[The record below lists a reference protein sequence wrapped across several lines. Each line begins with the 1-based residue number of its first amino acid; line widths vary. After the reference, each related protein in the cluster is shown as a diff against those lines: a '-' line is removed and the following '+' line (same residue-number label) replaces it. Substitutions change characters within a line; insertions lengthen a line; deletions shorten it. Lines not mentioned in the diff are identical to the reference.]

1 MKIDDAL
8 KVNPGLATGSTDA
21 KAAKSGEAPKAEQGA
36 GKDSSEKVTLSS
48 RSSEL
53 QSLETKT
60 VAEEAYDAGKVEAI
74 KAAIM
79 DGQFKIDS
87 GKVADG
93 LINTVKDLLAGPDK
107 S

>member
-8 KVNPGLATGSTDA
+8 KVTPGLATGNNEA
-21 KAAKSGEAPKAEQGA
+21 KTVKSGESAKVGN
-36 GKDSSEKVTLSS
+36 SSEKVTLSS

-53 QSLETKT
+53 QTLESKT
-60 VAEEAYDAGKVEAI
+60 VAEDAFDAQKVEAI

-79 DGQFKIDS
+79 NGEFKIDS

-93 LINTVKDLLAGPDK
+93 LINTVKDLLSNQKA
-107 S
+107 

>member
-8 KVNPGLATGSTDA
+8 KVNPALANGNKDA
-21 KAAKSGEAPKAEQGA
+21 KAAKGGEAQKAEQGA
-36 GKDSSEKVTLSS
+36 SEKVTLSS

-53 QSLETKT
+53 QSLETKA
-60 VAEEAYDAGKVEAI
+60 VGEEAFDAAKVEAI

-93 LINTVKDLLAGPDK
+93 LINTVKDLLAGPK

>member
-1 MKIDDAL
+1 MKIDEAL
-8 KVNPGLATGSTDA
+8 KVNPGLATGNTDA
-21 KAAKSGEAPKAEQGA
+21 KTAKSTETSQPEQGM
-36 GKDSSEKVTLSS
+36 SEKVTLST

-60 VAEEAYDAGKVEAI
+60 VSEEAYDAGKVEAI
-74 KAAIM
+74 KRAIL

-93 LINTVKDLLAGPDK
+93 LINTVKDLLTSSAPK
-107 S
+107 

>member
-8 KVNPGLATGSTDA
+8 KVNPGLATGNTDA
-21 KAAKSGEAPKAEQGA
+21 KTAKSTETAKTEQGT
-36 GKDSSEKVTLSS
+36 SEKVTLSS

-60 VAEEAYDAGKVEAI
+60 VSEEAYDAGKVEAI
-74 KAAIM
+74 KAAIL

-93 LINTVKDLLAGPDK
+93 LINTVKDLLSSSK

>member
-8 KVNPGLATGSTDA
+8 KVNPGLATGNTDA
-21 KAAKSGEAPKAEQGA
+21 KTAKTAETSRTEQGM
-36 GKDSSEKVTLSS
+36 GEKVTLSS

-60 VAEEAYDAGKVEAI
+60 VSEEAYDAGKVEAI
-74 KAAIM
+74 KAAIL

-93 LINTVKDLLAGPDK
+93 LINTVKDLLTSPSAK
-107 S
+107 

>member
-8 KVNPGLATGSTDA
+8 KVNPGLATGNTDA
-21 KAAKSGEAPKAEQGA
+21 KTAKSTETVKTEQGT
-36 GKDSSEKVTLSS
+36 SEKITLSS
-48 RSSEL
+48 RSSAL

-60 VAEEAYDAGKVEAI
+60 VSEEAYDAGKVEAI
-74 KAAIM
+74 KAAIL
-79 DGQFKIDS
+79 DGQFKINS

-93 LINTVKDLLAGPDK
+93 LINTVKDLLSSSK

>member
-8 KVNPGLATGSTDA
+8 KVNPGLATGNTDA
-21 KAAKSGEAPKAEQGA
+21 KTAKNTETAKAEQGT
-36 GKDSSEKVTLSS
+36 SEKVTLSS

-60 VAEEAYDAGKVEAI
+60 VSEEAYDAGKVEAI
-74 KAAIM
+74 KAAIL

-93 LINTVKDLLAGPDK
+93 LINTVKDLLSSSK

>member
-8 KVNPGLATGSTDA
+8 KVNPGLATGNTDA
-21 KAAKSGEAPKAEQGA
+21 KTAKSTETPKTEQGT
-36 GKDSSEKVTLSS
+36 GEKVTLSS

-60 VAEEAYDAGKVEAI
+60 VSEEAYDAGKVEAI
-74 KAAIM
+74 KAAIL

-93 LINTVKDLLAGPDK
+93 LINTVKDLLTSPGAK
-107 S
+107 

>member
-8 KVNPGLATGSTDA
+8 KVTPGLATGNNEA
-21 KAAKSGEAPKAEQGA
+21 KTAKSGESAKVGN
-36 GKDSSEKVTLSS
+36 SSEKVTLSS

-53 QSLETKT
+53 QSLESKT
-60 VAEEAYDAGKVEAI
+60 VAEDAFDVQKVEAI

-79 DGQFKIDS
+79 NGEFKIDS

-93 LINTVKDLLAGPDK
+93 LINTVKDLLSNQKA
-107 S
+107 

>member
-8 KVNPGLATGSTDA
+8 KVNPGLATGNT
-21 KAAKSGEAPKAEQGA
+21 AAKSSEAPKAEQGA
-36 GKDSSEKVTLSS
+36 GKDGGEKVTLSS
-48 RSSEL
+48 RSSQL

-60 VAEEAYDAGKVEAI
+60 VAEEAYDAAKVEAI

-93 LINTVKDLLAGPDK
+93 LINTVKDLLAGPNK

>member
-8 KVNPGLATGSTDA
+8 KVNPGLATGNPET
-21 KAAKSGEAPKAEQGA
+21 KAAKSGETPKTGQG
-36 GKDSSEKVTLSS
+36 STEKVTLSS

-60 VAEEAYDAGKVEAI
+60 VAEDAYDINKVDAI
-74 KAAIM
+74 KAAIL

-93 LINTVKDLLAGPDK
+93 LINTVKDLLSNPK
-107 S
+107 P